1 MSKHRT
7 ITFQQVLEIIESLPD
22 EQQESLIDILRHRLI
37 EYRREKLAESVKEAK
52 AEYNRGEIKSGTVD
66 DLMKDL
72 NG

>member
-7 ITFQQVLEIIESLPD
+7 ITFQQILEVIESLPD
-22 EQQESLIDILRHRLI
+22 EQQESLIDILKHRLI
-37 EYRREKLAESVKEAK
+37 EYRREKLAESIKEAR
-52 AEYNRGEIKSGTVD
+52 AEYNRGEVKYGTLD